1 MKYIRDRS
9 GRFEQRPYYT
19 EDELNRECERIVR
32 DFLRKYRGEVKFPI
46 ETDALTLLVE
56 QYAESVDRFADL
68 SDEGEGV
75 QGATYFRKDGKP
87 QVRIARELSTQ
98 SWRENRLRT
107 TITHELGHVRFH
119 GHLWE
124 VEEERL
130 DLFENSP
137 EASSKTCHRNSIL
150 NASQADWMEWQA
162 AYVSGAILMPKRAV
176 TSMVA
181 DELRKHGH
189 QGRVQVDSDLG
200 QKLIDETTDRFVVS
214 EAAARVRLL
223 QLGAVTEE
231 EVGRSLFGESD
242 GGA

>member
-1 MKYIRDRS
+1 MKYIRDRT

-19 EDELNRECERIVR
+19 EEELNRECERMVR
-32 DFLRKYRGEVKFPI
+32 NFLCEYRGEVTFPI

-56 QYAESVDRFADL
+56 QYAASVDQFADL
-68 SDEGEGV
+68 SSEGEGI
-75 QGATYFRKDGKP
+75 QGATYFREDGNP
-87 QVRIARELSTQ
+87 EVRIARELSTQ

-137 EASSKTCHRNSIL
+137 DASSRTCHRNSIL
-150 NASQADWMEWQA
+150 NASQSDWMEWQA

-176 TSMVA
+176 DSMVA
-181 DELRKHGH
+181 DQLRKYGH
-189 QGRVQVDSDLG
+189 QGRVHVDSDLA
-200 QKLIDETTDRFVVS
+200 QNLIDGTTEWFAVS

-223 QLGAVTEE
+223 QLGVVTEE
-231 EVGRSLFGESD
+231 EVGPSLFGEAD